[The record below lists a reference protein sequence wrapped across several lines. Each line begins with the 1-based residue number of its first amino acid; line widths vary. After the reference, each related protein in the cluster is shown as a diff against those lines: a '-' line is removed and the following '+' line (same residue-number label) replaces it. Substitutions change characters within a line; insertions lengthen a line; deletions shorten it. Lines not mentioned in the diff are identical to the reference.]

1 MEYQTTT
8 GLKTLKINDMKTFMY
23 TLGFKKSS
31 YGQNVTNKVYQIKNN
46 IPTLVGERHYNT
58 GSYRGHDHE
67 AMQVIIDAK
76 LLPLNCMDSPKH
88 GYIVGEKR
96 SFYEG
101 DKENK
106 LYRLFEL
113 K

>member
-1 MEYQTTT
+1 
-8 GLKTLKINDMKTFMY
+8 MKTFMY
-23 TLGFKKSS
+23 TLEFKKSS

-46 IPTLVGERHYNT
+46 IPILVGKGHYNT

-76 LLPLNCMDSPKH
+76 LLPSNCMDRPKQ
-88 GYIVGEKR
+88 GYIVSEKR

-101 DKENK
+101 DKKDK
-106 LYRLFEL
+106 LYRLVEL